1 MILEK
6 KKKKVSN
13 VWCKA
18 SYVVVNV
25 GHMVPSSLG
34 RWLVPTKDIV
44 TTLIKCIDQ
53 SNTKLWSIFGH
64 LGPVEKVKA
73 RCTIDVLC
81 TFSSKGW
88 GKTSVEI
95 DAKQVANL
103 QSWTMTANLST

>member
-13 VWCKA
+13 VKCKA

-53 SNTKLWSIFGH
+53 SNTKLWTIFWSFG
-64 LGPVEKVKA
+64 
-73 RCTIDVLC
+73 
-81 TFSSKGW
+81 SSREGQSKMHNW
-88 GKTSVEI
+88 CFVHISKQRMGKTSVEI
-95 DAKQVANL
+95 DAK
-103 QSWTMTANLST
+103 